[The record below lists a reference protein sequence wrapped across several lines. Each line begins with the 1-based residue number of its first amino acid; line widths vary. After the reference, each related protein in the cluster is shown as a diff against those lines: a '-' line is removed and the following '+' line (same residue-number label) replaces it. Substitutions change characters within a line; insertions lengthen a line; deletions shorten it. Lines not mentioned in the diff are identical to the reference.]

1 MCPSSSSSVS
11 TCASLL
17 CSIRS
22 RSLSDIDGSAIA
34 PAIIESCQTRLLLP
48 NERAIEPQITAIYR
62 RFGLNDRQIEIIARA
77 MPKRDYYCQ
86 SRRGNRLFELGLGS
100 VALAL
105 CASSDKAAHALI
117 DELLRDGARPY
128 FLEAWLYANDLAWA
142 ADLVP
147 NLTNVIDASVAT
159 HQPSRITPSEQ
170 ETPS

>member
-1 MCPSSSSSVS
+1 M
-11 TCASLL
+11 
-17 CSIRS
+17 
-22 RSLSDIDGSAIA
+22 
-34 PAIIESCQTRLLLP
+34 
-48 NERAIEPQITAIYR
+48 
-62 RFGLNDRQIEIIARA
+62 
-77 MPKRDYYCQ
+77 
-86 SRRGNRLFELGLGS
+86 FELGLGS